1 MERGMNEQLAILFEP
16 FRLKGLELK
25 NRLVMA
31 PMHTKFASESGE
43 VTDRL
48 IAYLV
53 ERARGGVGLIVLENT
68 CVDWVYGRPA
78 GNPVTIHD
86 DMCRSGLS
94 NIPLAVHRYGARI
107 VTQLQHTGRQ
117 NVRSNIS
124 GGLQPVAPSAVKS
137 NRGGDL
143 PRALQEEEI
152 EAIIQMFVDGARRT
166 REAGFDGLE
175 LHGAHGYLLTQ
186 FFSPHCNRRTDQWGG
201 SLLNRAHFS
210 VEVVRRIRKE
220 VGESFPILYRMSA
233 EERIPGGTTLEDT
246 LQLVAMLDQAG
257 VDCFDV
263 SAGIYDSIDAI
274 YSLQGQPPGALLPL
288 AAAVKRVT
296 ARPVI
301 GISRLGWDLEYAAQ
315 AVRDERVDLVSMG
328 RSLLA
333 DPYLPKKYYEGAP
346 EEVIP
351 CIACNDCIGMMERGW
366 QLRCVVNPQLS
377 NEYLEPVKAAT
388 RSRNVLVVGGGPA
401 GMQCAVTAAMR
412 GHHVTLVEKDTRLGG
427 QLLAAA
433 AVAEKAAEINAL
445 ISYFETMLKKH
456 GVTVK
461 LGAEITAPAALQEQP
476 EVVVLAI
483 GAEPERADFPGS
495 ERVLS
500 PVDILTGKSGD
511 IGRRIVVI
519 GANGVGIDTALYL
532 SQAEDRQITVV
543 DMEHESGYD
552 LNEFLRLYT
561 ASICHQR
568 GISFLTDWK
577 VEGIDGNHVS
587 GQTSSGEQTME
598 CDTVVGSYGFTSR
611 SSLQLRREFEQL
623 GAAVHVVGNALDP
636 GMLFDATQSG
646 FWIGAEV

>member
-1 MERGMNEQLAILFEP
+1 MDEQLSILYEP
-16 FRLKGLELK
+16 VRLNGLELK

-48 IAYLV
+48 ISYLA

-68 CVDWVYGRPA
+68 CIDWVYGRPM
-78 GNPVTIHD
+78 GNPVSIHD

-117 NVRSNIS
+117 NVRSNIP
-124 GGLQPVAPSAVKS
+124 GGRQPVAPSAVQS
-137 NRGGDL
+137 SRGGDL

-152 EAIIQMFVDGARRT
+152 EAIIQMFVEGARRT
-166 REAGFDGLE
+166 REAGFDGVE

-201 SLLNRAHFS
+201 SVANRARFP
-210 VEVVRRIRKE
+210 VEVVRRIRRE
-220 VGESFPILYRMSA
+220 VGDDFPILYRMSA

-246 LQLVAMLDQAG
+246 LELVGMLEQAG

-263 SAGIYDSIDAI
+263 SAGIYDSIEAI
-274 YSLQGQPPGALLPL
+274 YSLYGQAPGALLPL
-288 AAAVKRVT
+288 ATAVKRESD
-296 ARPVI
+296 RPVI

-315 AVRDERVDLVSMG
+315 AVTDGRVDLVSMG

-333 DPYLPKKYYEGAP
+333 DPYLPKKYYEGAR
-346 EEVIP
+346 EEIIP

-377 NEYLEPVKAAT
+377 NEYLEPVKAAA

-401 GMQCAVTAAMR
+401 GMQCALTAAMR
-412 GHHVTLVEKDTRLGG
+412 GHHVTLVERGARLGG

-433 AVAEKAAEINAL
+433 AVAEKAAEMSAL
-445 ISYFETMLKKH
+445 IGYFETMLNKYR
-456 GVTVK
+456 VTVE
-461 LGAEITAPAALQEQP
+461 LGSEITAPEDLPAPP
-476 EVVVLAI
+476 EVVVLAL
-483 GAEPERADFPGS
+483 GAKPDRPDFPGS
-495 ERVLS
+495 ERVVSAL
-500 PVDILTGKSGD
+500 DILTGQSGE
-511 IGRRIVVI
+511 IGQTIVVI
-519 GANGVGIDTALYL
+519 GANGVGIDTALHL
-532 SQAEDRQITVV
+532 SQTPGREITVV
-543 DMEHESGYD
+543 DTEHEAGHD

-561 ASICHQR
+561 VAISHQR
-568 GISFLTDWK
+568 GIRFLPDWK
-577 VEGIDGNHVS
+577 VTGVDIDRVS
-587 GQTSSGEQTME
+587 GLTPSGEQTLE
-598 CDTVVGSYGFTSR
+598 CDTVVASCGFSAR
-611 SSLQLRREFEQL
+611 SSAQLRRQFEER
-623 GAAVHVVGNALDP
+623 GASVHVIGSALDP

-646 FWIGAEV
+646 FWIGTEI

>member
-1 MERGMNEQLAILFEP
+1 MNAQLSILFEP
-16 FRLKGLELK
+16 FRVQGLELK

-48 IAYLV
+48 IAYLA

-68 CVDWVYGRPA
+68 CVDWVYGRPM
-78 GNPVTIHD
+78 GNPVSIHD

-94 NIPLAVHRYGARI
+94 NIPLAVHRYGARV

-117 NVRSNIS
+117 NVRSNIP
-124 GGLQPVAPSAVKS
+124 GGLQPVAPSAVQSK
-137 NRGGDL
+137 RGGDL

-152 EAIIQMFVDGARRT
+152 EAIIQMFVEGARRT
-166 REAGFDGLE
+166 REAGFDGVE

-201 SLLNRAHFS
+201 SLVNRARFP
-210 VEVVRRIRKE
+210 VEVVRRIRRE
-220 VGESFPILYRMSA
+220 VGDDYPILYRMSA

-246 LQLVAMLDQAG
+246 LQLVGMLEQAG

-263 SAGIYDSIDAI
+263 SAGIYDSIEAI
-274 YSLQGQPPGALLPL
+274 YSLYGQAPGALLPL
-288 AAAVKRVT
+288 ATAVKRVSD
-296 ARPVI
+296 RPVI

-315 AVRDERVDLVSMG
+315 AVTDGRVDLVSMG

-333 DPYLPKKYYEGAP
+333 DPYLPKKYYEGARDQI
-346 EEVIP
+346 IP

-377 NEYLEPVKAAT
+377 NEYLEPVKAAA

-412 GHHVTLVEKDTRLGG
+412 GHRVTLVERDARLGG

-433 AVAEKAAEINAL
+433 AVAEKAAEMNAL
-445 ISYFETMLKKH
+445 IGYFETMLNKH
-456 GVTVK
+456 GVTVE
-461 LGAEITAPAALQEQP
+461 LDTDVTAPGDLPVQP

-483 GAEPERADFPGS
+483 GANPDRPHFPGS

-500 PVDILTGKSGD
+500 PVDLLTGKSRD
-511 IGRRIVVI
+511 IGTKIVVI
-519 GANGVGIDTALYL
+519 GANGVGLDTALYL
-532 SQAEDRQITVV
+532 SQTPNRQITLV
-543 DMEHESGYD
+543 DTENESGHD

-561 ASICHQR
+561 ASLSQQKGVR
-568 GISFLTDWK
+568 FLPGWK
-577 VEGIDGNHVS
+577 VTGVEIDHVS
-587 GQTSSGEQTME
+587 GLTPTGEQTIE
-598 CDTVVGSYGFTSR
+598 SLLEQAHRAVERRLDASGFVVG
-611 SSLQLRREFEQL
+611 
-623 GAAVHVVGNALDP
+623 AVAHFGTVSPL
-636 GMLFDATQSG
+636 LS
-646 FWIGAEV
+646 

>member
-1 MERGMNEQLAILFEP
+1 M
-16 FRLKGLELK
+16 
-25 NRLVMA
+25 
-31 PMHTKFASESGE
+31 
-43 VTDRL
+43 
-48 IAYLV
+48 
-53 ERARGGVGLIVLENT
+53 VLENT
-68 CVDWVYGRPA
+68 CIDWVYGRPM
-78 GNPVTIHD
+78 GNPVSIHD

-117 NVRSNIS
+117 NVRSNIR
-124 GGLQPVAPSAVKS
+124 GGQQPVAPSAVKS

-166 REAGFDGLE
+166 RDAGFDGVE

-201 SLLNRAHFS
+201 SLANRARFP
-210 VEVVRRIRKE
+210 VEVVRRIRRE
-220 VGESFPILYRMSA
+220 VGDAFPILYRMSA

-246 LQLVAMLDQAG
+246 LQLVAMLEQAG

-263 SAGIYDSIDAI
+263 SAGIYDSIEAI

-296 ARPVI
+296 DRPVI

-315 AVRDERVDLVSMG
+315 AVRDGRVDLISMG

-333 DPYLPKKYYEGAP
+333 DPYLPKKYYEGAR
-346 EEVIP
+346 EEIIP

-412 GHHVTLVEKDTRLGG
+412 GHHVTLVEQDVRLGG

-433 AVAEKAAEINAL
+433 AVAEKAAEMSAL
-445 ISYFETMLKKH
+445 IGYFETMLNKH
-456 GVTVK
+456 GVTVE
-461 LGAEITAPAALQEQP
+461 LGSRITAPEELP
-476 EVVVLAI
+476 SPPDVVVLAI
-483 GAEPERADFPGS
+483 GANPDRPDFPGS
-495 ERVLS
+495 ERVIS
-500 PVDILTGKSGD
+500 VVDLLTGKSGD
-511 IGRRIVVI
+511 IGRNIVVI
-519 GANGVGIDTALYL
+519 GANGVGIDAALYL
-532 SQAEDRQITVV
+532 SQTENRQITVV
-543 DMEHESGYD
+543 DTKHESGYD
-552 LNEFLRLYT
+552 LNEFLKLYT

-568 GISFLTDWK
+568 GVQFLTDWR
-577 VEGIDGNHVS
+577 VMSLDQGAIHGH
-587 GQTSSGEQTME
+587 TPSGERTIE
-598 CDTVVGSYGFTSR
+598 CDTVVASCGFTSR
-611 SSLQLRREFEQL
+611 SSVKLRRGFEQR
-623 GAAVHVVGNALDP
+623 GVPVHVVGNALDP
-636 GMLFDATQSG
+636 GMIFEATQSG
-646 FWIGAEV
+646 FWIGAEI

>member
-1 MERGMNEQLAILFEP
+1 MDEQLSILYEP
-16 FRLKGLELK
+16 FRLNGLELK

-48 IAYLV
+48 IAYLA

-68 CVDWVYGRPA
+68 CIDWVYGRPM
-78 GNPVTIHD
+78 GNPVSIHD

-117 NVRSNIS
+117 NVRSNIP

-152 EAIIQMFVDGARRT
+152 EAIIQMFVEGARRT
-166 REAGFDGLE
+166 REAGFDGVE

-201 SLLNRAHFS
+201 SLANRARFS
-210 VEVVRRIRKE
+210 VEVVRRIRRE
-220 VGESFPILYRMSA
+220 VGDDFPILYRMSA

-246 LQLVAMLDQAG
+246 LQLVAMLEQAG

-263 SAGIYDSIDAI
+263 SAGIYDSIEAI
-274 YSLQGQPPGALLPL
+274 YSLYGQAPGALLPL
-288 AAAVKRVT
+288 ATAVKRVSD
-296 ARPVI
+296 RPVI

-315 AVRDERVDLVSMG
+315 AVTDGRVDLVSMG

-333 DPYLPKKYYEGAP
+333 DPYLPKKYHDGAR
-346 EEVIP
+346 EEIIP

-377 NEYLEPVKAAT
+377 NEYLEPVKAAART
-388 RSRNVLVVGGGPA
+388 RNVLVVGAGPA
-401 GMQCAVTAAMR
+401 GMQCALTAAMR
-412 GHHVTLVEKDTRLGG
+412 GHHVTLVERDARLGG

-433 AVAEKAAEINAL
+433 AVAEKAAEMNAL
-445 ISYFETMLKKH
+445 IGYFETMLNKH
-456 GVTVK
+456 GVTVE
-461 LGAEITAPAALQEQP
+461 LDSEITAAEDLPVQP
-476 EVVVLAI
+476 DVVVLAI
-483 GAEPERADFPGS
+483 GAKPDRPDFPGS
-495 ERVLS
+495 ERVTSAIDL
-500 PVDILTGKSGD
+500 LTGKSAD
-511 IGRRIVVI
+511 IGRKIVVI
-519 GANGVGIDTALYL
+519 GANGVGLDTALYL
-532 SQAEDRQITVV
+532 SQTPDRQITLV
-543 DMEHESGYD
+543 DTEDEAGYD

-561 ASICHQR
+561 VSLSQQR
-568 GISFLTDWK
+568 GIKICTNWK
-577 VEGIDGNHVS
+577 VTGVEVDHVS
-587 GQTSSGEQTME
+587 GLTPTGEQTLE
-598 CDTVVGSYGFTSR
+598 CDTMVGSCGFSSR
-611 SSLQLRREFEQL
+611 SSLQLQREFEQH
-623 GAAVHVVGNALDP
+623 GASVHVVGSALDP
-636 GMLFDATQSG
+636 GMIFEATQSG
-646 FWIGAEV
+646 FWIGAEI

>member
-1 MERGMNEQLAILFEP
+1 MDEQLSILYEP
-16 FRLKGLELK
+16 FRLNGLELK

-48 IAYLV
+48 IAYLA

-68 CVDWVYGRPA
+68 CVDWVYGRPM
-78 GNPVTIHD
+78 GNPVSIHD

-94 NIPLAVHRYGARI
+94 NIPLAVHRYGAKI

-117 NVRSNIS
+117 NVRSNIP

-137 NRGGDL
+137 KRGGDL

-152 EAIIQMFVDGARRT
+152 EAIIQMFVEGARRT
-166 REAGFDGLE
+166 REAGFDGVE

-201 SLLNRAHFS
+201 SLANRARFP
-210 VEVVRRIRKE
+210 VEVVRRIRTE
-220 VGESFPILYRMSA
+220 VGDDFPILYRMSA

-246 LQLVAMLDQAG
+246 LQLVGMLEQAG

-263 SAGIYDSIDAI
+263 SAGIYDSIEAI
-274 YSLQGQPPGALLPL
+274 YSLYGQAPGALLPL
-288 AAAVKRVT
+288 ATAVKQVSE
-296 ARPVI
+296 RPVI

-315 AVRDERVDLVSMG
+315 AVTDGRLDLVSMG

-333 DPYLPKKYYEGAP
+333 DPYLPKKYHEGAR
-346 EEVIP
+346 EEIIP

-377 NEYLEPVKAAT
+377 NEYLEPVKAAS

-401 GMQCAVTAAMR
+401 GMQCALTAAIR
-412 GHHVTLVEKDTRLGG
+412 GHHVTLVERNDRLGG

-433 AVAEKAAEINAL
+433 VVPEKATEMSTL
-445 ISYFETMLKKH
+445 IGYFETMLSKH

-461 LGAEITAPAALQEQP
+461 LDSEITTPEDLPVQP
-476 EVVVLAI
+476 DVVVLAI
-483 GAEPERADFPGS
+483 GAKPDRPDFSGS
-495 ERVLS
+495 ERVIS
-500 PVDILTGKSGD
+500 AVDILAERKSAA
-511 IGRRIVVI
+511 IGRKIVVI

-532 SQAEDRQITVV
+532 SQTQHRQITVV
-543 DMEHESGYD
+543 DAEHAAGHD
-552 LNEFLRLYT
+552 LNEFLSLYLV
-561 ASICHQR
+561 SVSHQR
-568 GISFLTDWK
+568 GISFLTDWRVTG
-577 VEGIDGNHVS
+577 VEVDHVR
-587 GQTSSGEQTME
+587 GMTPDGEQTIE
-598 CDTVVGSYGFTSR
+598 CDTVVGSCGFSAR
-611 SSLQLRREFEQL
+611 SSVRLRREFEQL
-623 GAAVHVVGNALDP
+623 GASVHVVGSALDP
-636 GMLFDATQSG
+636 GMIFEATQSG
-646 FWIGAEV
+646 FWIGAEI

>member
-1 MERGMNEQLAILFEP
+1 MNEHLSILFEP
-16 FRLKGLELK
+16 FRVKGMKLK

-48 IAYLV
+48 IAYLA

-68 CVDWVYGRPA
+68 CIDWVYGRPM
-78 GNPVTIHD
+78 GNPVSIHD

-94 NIPLAVHRYGARI
+94 NIPLAVHRYGAKI

-117 NVRSNIS
+117 NVRSNIP
-124 GGLQPVAPSAVKS
+124 GGLQPVAPSAVQS

-152 EAIIQMFVDGARRT
+152 EAIIRMFVEAARRT
-166 REAGFDGLE
+166 RQAGFDGVE

-201 SLLNRAHFS
+201 SLANRARFP
-210 VEVVRRIRKE
+210 VEVVRRIRRE
-220 VGESFPILYRMSA
+220 VGDDFPILYRMSA

-246 LQLVAMLDQAG
+246 LQLVGMLEQAG

-263 SAGIYDSIDAI
+263 SAGIYDSIEAI
-274 YSLQGQPPGALLPL
+274 YSLYGQPPGALLPL
-288 AAAVKRVT
+288 ATAVKR
-296 ARPVI
+296 ASDRPVI
-301 GISRLGWDLEYAAQ
+301 GISRLGWDLEHAAQ
-315 AVRDERVDLVSMG
+315 AVTDGRVDLVSMG

-333 DPYLPKKYYEGAP
+333 DPYLPKKHYEGAR
-346 EEVIP
+346 EEIIP

-377 NEYLEPVKAAT
+377 NEYLEPVKAPA

-401 GMQCAVTAAMR
+401 GMQCALTAAMR
-412 GHHVTLVEKDTRLGG
+412 GHHVTLVERDARLGG

-433 AVAEKAAEINAL
+433 AVAEKAAEMNAL
-445 ISYFETMLKKH
+445 IAYFETMLNKH
-456 GVTVK
+456 GVTVE
-461 LGAEITAPAALQEQP
+461 LGSEITAPEDLPVQP

-483 GAEPERADFPGS
+483 GAKPARADFPGS
-495 ERVLS
+495 ERVISAL
-500 PVDILTGKSGD
+500 DLLTKKSGD
-511 IGRRIVVI
+511 IGRKIVVI

-532 SQAEDRQITVV
+532 SQTPDRQITVV
-543 DMEHESGYD
+543 DAKAESGHD

-561 ASICHQR
+561 ATLSHQR
-568 GISFLTDWK
+568 GIRFLTNWTLKGVD
-577 VEGIDGNHVS
+577 VDHVR
-587 GQTSSGEQTME
+587 GQTPTGEETME
-598 CDTVVGSYGFTSR
+598 CDTVVASCGFRAR
-611 SSLQLRREFEQL
+611 SSLPLRREFEQR
-623 GAAVHVVGNALDP
+623 GASVYVVGSALDP
-636 GMLFDATQSG
+636 GMIFDATQSG
-646 FWIGAEV
+646 FWIGAEI